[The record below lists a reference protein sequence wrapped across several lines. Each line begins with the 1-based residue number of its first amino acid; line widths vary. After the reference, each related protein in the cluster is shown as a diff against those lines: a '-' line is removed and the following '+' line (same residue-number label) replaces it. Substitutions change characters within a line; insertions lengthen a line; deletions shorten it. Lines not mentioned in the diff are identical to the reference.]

1 MRRLRAGLMALAMSL
16 VAPATSVAQAPATQL
31 SSYEQL
37 QVFSGVLSQIRV
49 NYVDSVNFGGLVR
62 AAIEGMLGSLD
73 PHSRYVSR
81 KDFELRAAY
90 ENGQLAGA
98 GVALDD
104 ADGAVVVLAVDPKGP
119 AGKAGVQAGDRLRSL
134 NDSALAGVGANVLEV
149 RLLGDKGTR
158 LRLGF
163 ERGPRLDPDTFTV
176 TLKRALIDSRVVP
189 PPLLAAPGVGYVRL
203 YQFTPPSAREVRDA
217 IKRVRGM
224 GAERLI
230 LDLRGN
236 GGGSV
241 GAMIEIASLFL
252 PAKAEIFHTEART
265 PQARD
270 TVTTKDGGDFAD
282 LPLILLL
289 DDGSASASEMLAG
302 TLQDHDRAAIVGR
315 RSFGKA
321 LVQSPLPLPAGD
333 VVWLTTA
340 RVVTPSGR
348 VIQRRYSGVGG
359 DQYRA
364 LGGVSGAADDTTK
377 VFHTRA
383 GRPVRGGGGIVPDV
397 ARIAPELPVWFSVA
411 VDSGFLTAVA
421 DSVAATLPATPAAL
435 EAWTADSLRW
445 DATLVAPFLSRVE
458 SRLGVRTAVPPAV
471 RARIARNLALR
482 TVEVRWGPAA
492 EWAFMLRHDP
502 DVALAVST
510 FPRLS
515 AILAAPGGAR

>member
-1 MRRLRAGLMALAMSL
+1 MHRSFARAAAFALS
-16 VAPATSVAQAPATQL
+16 VAIPATSVAQGPAPQL

-49 NYVDSVNFGGLVR
+49 NYVDSVNFGHLVR

-81 KDFELRAAY
+81 QDFELRSAY

-98 GVALDD
+98 GLALDD
-104 ADGAVVVLAVDPKGP
+104 ADGAVIVLGVDPKGP
-119 AGKAGVQAGDRLRSL
+119 AAKAGVQAGDRLRSM
-134 NDSALAGVGANVLEV
+134 NDSVLAGVPASALEV
-149 RLLGDKGTR
+149 RLLGEKGTR
-158 LRLGF
+158 IRLGF
-163 ERGPRLDPDTFTV
+163 ERGPRIDPDTFAV
-176 TLKRALIDSRVVP
+176 TIRRAPIDSRVVP
-189 PPLLAAPGVGYVRL
+189 PPRLAAPGVGYVRL
-203 YQFTPPSAREVRDA
+203 HMFTPPSGREVRDA
-217 IKRVRGM
+217 VKRVKGM

-241 GAMIEIASLFL
+241 AAMIEIASLFL
-252 PAKAEIFHTEART
+252 PARAEIFHTEART
-265 PQARD
+265 AQGRD
-270 TVTTKDGGDFAD
+270 TVSTSGGGDFAE

-302 TLQDHDRAAIVGR
+302 TLQDHDRAVVVGR

-321 LVQSPLPLPAGD
+321 LMQSPLPLPAGD

-348 VIQRRYSGVGG
+348 VIQRRYAGVGI

-377 VFHTRA
+377 VFHTRR

-397 ARIAPELPVWFSVA
+397 PRIAPDLPVWFSVA
-411 VDSGFLTAVA
+411 VDSGFFTAAA
-421 DSVAATLPATPAAL
+421 DSVAATLPATPAGLA
-435 EAWTADSLRW
+435 AWAGDSLRW
-445 DATLVAPFLSRVE
+445 ESALVEPFLARVQR
-458 SRLGVRTAVPPAV
+458 RLGVRTEVTPAV

-482 TVEVRWGPAA
+482 TVEVRWGADA
-492 EWAFMLRHDP
+492 EADFLLRHDP
-502 DVALAVST
+502 DVTLAVAT
-510 FPRLS
+510 FPRLQQ
-515 AILAAPGGAR
+515 ILDGPAR

>member
-1 MRRLRAGLMALAMSL
+1 MRRRLPGLAVFALSLAMPGAS
-16 VAPATSVAQAPATQL
+16 SGQAPAPQL

-49 NYVDSVNFGGLVR
+49 NYVDSVNFGHLVR

-81 KDFELRAAY
+81 KDFELRSAY

-98 GVALDD
+98 GLSLDD
-104 ADGAVVVLAVDPKGP
+104 ADGAVVVLGVDPKGP
-119 AGKAGVQAGDRLRSL
+119 AGKAGVQPGDRVRSM
-134 NDSALAGVGANVLEV
+134 NDSALAGVSAGALEV
-149 RLLGDKGTR
+149 RLLGEKGSR

-163 ERGPRLDPDTFTV
+163 ERGSRIDPDTFAV
-176 TLKRALIDSRVVP
+176 TIRRALIDSRVVP
-189 PPLLAAPGVGYVRL
+189 PPRFAAPGVGYVRL
-203 YQFTPPSAREVRDA
+203 YMFTPPSAREVRDA
-217 IKRVRGM
+217 VKRVRGM

-252 PAKAEIFHTEART
+252 PARAEIFHTEART
-265 PQARD
+265 AQGRD
-270 TVTTKDGGDFAD
+270 TAVTKDGGDFAG

-302 TLQDHDRAAIVGR
+302 TLQDHDRAAVVGR
-315 RSFGKA
+315 RSFGKG
-321 LVQSPLPLPAGD
+321 LVQSALPLPAGD

-348 VIQRRYSGVGG
+348 VIQRRYAGVGAG
-359 DQYRA
+359 QYRA

-377 VFHTRA
+377 LYHTRA
-383 GRPVRGGGGIVPDV
+383 GRPVRGGGGIAPDV
-397 ARIAPELPVWFSVA
+397 PRPAPDLPVWFSVA
-411 VDSGFLTAVA
+411 VDSGFHTAIA
-421 DSVAATLPATPAAL
+421 DSMAATLPATPAGLA
-435 EAWTADSLRW
+435 AWAADSLRW
-445 DATLVAPFLSRVE
+445 ETALVVPFLARVQQ
-458 SRLGVRTAVPPAV
+458 RLGVRTGMAPAV

-482 TVEVRWGPAA
+482 TVEVRWGA
-492 EWAFMLRHDP
+492 EAEADFMLQHDP
-502 DVALAVST
+502 DVTLAVAT
-510 FPRLS
+510 FARLPQ
-515 AILAAPGGAR
+515 ILAAPAR

>member
-1 MRRLRAGLMALAMSL
+1 MRRTLLPAAGALAL
-16 VAPATSVAQAPATQL
+16 ALALPGGAAAQAATTQL

-49 NYVDSVNFGGLVR
+49 NYVDSVDFGGLVR

-81 KDFELRAAY
+81 RDFELRSAY

-98 GVALDD
+98 GLALDD

-119 AGKAGVQAGDRLRSL
+119 AGKAGVQAGDRLRSM
-134 NDSALAGVGANVLEV
+134 NDSSLAGLGANVLEV
-149 RLLGDKGTR
+149 RLLGDKGSR
-158 LRLGF
+158 IRLGF
-163 ERGPRLDPDTFTV
+163 ERGPRIDPDTFAV

-203 YQFTPPSAREVRDA
+203 HQFTPPSAREVRDA
-217 IKRVRGM
+217 VKRVKGM
-224 GAERLI
+224 GASRLI

-241 GAMIEIASLFL
+241 AAMSEIASLFL

-265 PQARD
+265 RQGRD
-270 TVTTKDGGDFAD
+270 TVTTKDGGDFVD
-282 LPLILLL
+282 LPLILLM

-302 TLQDHDRAAIVGR
+302 TLQDHDRAAVVGR

-321 LVQSPLPLPAGD
+321 LMQSALPLPAGD

-348 VIQRRYSGVGG
+348 VIQRRYSGVGA

-364 LGGVSGAADDTTK
+364 LGGLSGAADDTTK
-377 VFHTRA
+377 LFRTRG
-383 GRPVRGGGGIVPDV
+383 GRPVRGGGGIAPDV
-397 ARIAPELPVWFSVA
+397 PRVAPDLPVWFSVA

-421 DSVAATLPATPAAL
+421 DSVAASLPATPAAL
-435 EAWTADSLRW
+435 EAFAADSARW
-445 DATLVAPFLSRVE
+445 DAALVGPFLARAE
-458 SRLGVRTAVPPAV
+458 ARLGVRTAVTPAV

-482 TVEVRWGPAA
+482 AVEVRWGPEA
-492 EWAFMLRHDP
+492 EAAFMLRHDP
-502 DVALAVST
+502 DVVLAVAT
-510 FPRLS
+510 FPRL
-515 AILAAPGGAR
+515 AALLAPPAAR